1 MTESIR
7 SMSGQDQEISSASL
21 SDGQFKNLVDVISR
35 SQQSYRD
42 LIDNLD
48 QAVFTLSLDG
58 EVRVANRRLTEI
70 LNVSFQDLIGHCLTE
85 FVEKPTLAEAKRRF
99 PIFAE
104 KGHWAGR
111 LAVRFKGENE
121 DRHFDCW
128 LQAVAEG
135 GQITSVSGWGRD
147 VSAEQASEVRFSEL
161 FESLQE
167 GLLLVTP
174 DGQVLDANPA
184 LVRMLGFESKEQLR
198 AINFREVYN
207 DPVQRDRL
215 VAEITEKGFVQDYEL
230 VLRRQGGGTFHC
242 LTSGFGI
249 RDASGR
255 TVQLQGT
262 FVDITERI
270 EIEKQLRKEQEFVR
284 RLVACFPDVIGVL
297 DREGKFTYV
306 SQRIKD
312 VLGSSPEEY
321 IGRPLGIHTHPE
333 DTAKLAALFEDVVSG
348 RESGTQIEYRARHA
362 DGAWRTLRASAGPL
376 FDETGK
382 ISGVVASA
390 RDVTELKQAEQQMTL
405 NEKFA
410 AMGQMM
416 AGAAHELNNPLTAIL
431 GVADLLRERAT
442 DEATRRHTEMVLQQ
456 ARRAAMIV
464 QNLLAFSRPSAQA
477 RSEVSLVKIV
487 KDALRMHD
495 ASLRQKKISVQID
508 AAMDVPAVDGDEKT
522 LRQAFANL
530 IVNAEQ
536 AIFSARDHGLLKI
549 SIRRV
554 DDKASVAFSDDG
566 PGIPPENMER
576 IFDPFF
582 TTKRPGG
589 GSGLGL
595 TICLA
600 VIKEHGG
607 TMEVRSTASTG
618 ATFQVLL
625 PLAPKARSKFAPST
639 EAVTKQTSSGMDVL
653 RGHSMLVVDDE
664 ESICEIVQ
672 EGLAAR
678 GMKVDGASSSE
689 AALVQASANAYD
701 VILCDLNLPGL
712 RGEQFYEQ
720 LWARGGTQTTHFVF
734 MTGDLLD
741 SASTAKYCARGARI
755 IQKPFQV
762 AALASVLA
770 ELLKRLPAGS

>member
-1 MTESIR
+1 VTKSIR
-7 SMSGQDQEISSASL
+7 SSSGQEPEINSASL
-21 SDGQFKNLVDVISR
+21 SDAQFKKLVDVISR

-48 QAVFTLSLDG
+48 QAVFTLSLEG

-70 LNVSFQDLIGHCLTE
+70 LKVSFQDLIGHRLNE
-85 FVEKPTLAEAKRRF
+85 FVEKPTLTEAERAF
-99 PIFAE
+99 PSFAE

-111 LAVRFKGENE
+111 LPVRFKGEKE

-174 DGQVLDANPA
+174 DGQILDVNPS
-184 LVRMLGFESKEQLR
+184 LVRMLGFESKEQLKTV
-198 AINFREVYN
+198 NFRDVYD
-207 DPVQRDRL
+207 DPAQRDSL
-215 VAEITEKGFVQDYEL
+215 VAELTEKGMIQDHEL
-230 VLRRQGGGTFHC
+230 VLKRKDGARFHC
-242 LTSGFGI
+242 LTSGFVI
-249 RDASGR
+249 RDVSGR
-255 TVQLQGT
+255 IVQLQGT
-262 FVDITERI
+262 FVDISERI

-297 DREGKFTYV
+297 DRDGKFTYV
-306 SQRIKD
+306 SQRVKD
-312 VLGSSPEEY
+312 VLGCFPEEY
-321 IGRPLGIHTHPE
+321 IGETLGMRAHPE
-333 DTAKLAALFEDVVSG
+333 DCAKLTAFLEDVVIG
-348 RESGTQIEYRARHA
+348 RETGTQIEYRARHA
-362 DGAWRTLRASAGPL
+362 DGSWRTLRASAGPL
-376 FDETGK
+376 FDETGR
-382 ISGVVASA
+382 ISGIVASA
-390 RDVTELKQAEQQMTL
+390 RDVTDLKQAEQQMIL

-442 DEATRRHTEMVLQQ
+442 DNAMRRHTEMVLQQ

-464 QNLLAFSRPSAQA
+464 QNLLAFSRPSTQTKSKVNLAQ
-477 RSEVSLVKIV
+477 IV
-487 KDALRMHD
+487 QNALKLHD
-495 ASLRQKKISVQID
+495 ASLRQKRIGIQLD
-508 AAMDVPAVDGDEKT
+508 AAMDVPVIDCDPRT
-522 LRQAFANL
+522 LTQAFVNL

-536 AIFSARDHGLLKI
+536 AISSTRDHGTLKVI
-549 SIRRV
+549 VRRV
-554 DDKASVAFSDDG
+554 DDKASVTFVDDG
-566 PGIPPENMER
+566 PGIPPENIEK
-576 IFDPFF
+576 IFNPFF

-607 TMEVRSTASTG
+607 TIDVRSTEGEGAS
-618 ATFQVLL
+618 FQALV
-625 PLAPKARSKFAPST
+625 PLALRSSASAPPRRPAT
-639 EAVTKQTSSGMDVL
+639 GHATPATDLL
-653 RGHSMLVVDDE
+653 RGHSLLVVDDE

-672 EGLAAR
+672 EGLVAR
-678 GMKVDGASSSE
+678 GMKIDGASSSE
-689 AALVQASANAYD
+689 AALAMVSANAYD

-712 RGEQFYEQ
+712 RGEQLYEQ
-720 LWARGGTQTTHFVF
+720 MCARGGTGGTHFVF

-741 SASTAKYCARGARI
+741 SATAAKYGTRGARV

-770 ELLKRLPAGS
+770 ELLDPHPAGS

>member
-1 MTESIR
+1 MTK
-7 SMSGQDQEISSASL
+7 SMDSPTGPGPQVVPASL
-21 SDGQFKNLVDVISR
+21 SNDQFKGLIEVISR
-35 SQQSYRD
+35 SQQSFRD

-48 QAVFTLSLDG
+48 QAVFTLSLEG

-70 LNVSFQDLIGHCLTE
+70 LHVSFQNLIGHRLSE
-85 FVEKPTLAEAKRRF
+85 FLEKPTLAEARKAF
-99 PIFAE
+99 PAFAE

-111 LAVRFKGENE
+111 LRVRLKVENE
-121 DRHFDCW
+121 NRYFDCW

-147 VSAEQASEVRFSEL
+147 VSSEQASEVRFSEL

-167 GLLLVTP
+167 GLVLVRP
-174 DGQVLDANPA
+174 DGEVLDANPS
-184 LVRMLGFESKEQLR
+184 LVRMLGFETKEELK
-198 AINFREVYN
+198 AINFSQVYE
-207 DPVQRDRL
+207 DPVQRDLL
-215 VAEITEKGFVQDYEL
+215 VQELTEKGLIQDFML
-230 VLRRQGGGTFHC
+230 VLRRKDGRKFHC
-242 LTSGFGI
+242 LTSGSAI
-249 RDASGR
+249 RDVSGR
-255 TVQLQGT
+255 VVQLQGT

-284 RLVACFPDVIGVL
+284 RLVACFPDVIVVL
-297 DREGKFTYV
+297 DCDGKFTFV
-306 SQRIKD
+306 SQRVEEIS
-312 VLGSSPEEY
+312 GSPPQECVGE
-321 IGRPLGIHTHPE
+321 PLGARAHPE
-333 DTAKLAALFEDVVSG
+333 DRAKLATFFDGVLSG
-348 RESGTQIEYRARHA
+348 RDTAAQIEYRTRHA
-362 DGAWRTLRASAGPL
+362 DGTWRTLRVSAGPL

-390 RDVTELKQAEQQMTL
+390 RDVTELKQVEQQMTQ

-442 DEATRRHTEMVLQQ
+442 DDAMRRHTEMVLQQ

-464 QNLLAFSRPSAQA
+464 QNLLAFSRPSAQ
-477 RSEVSLVKIV
+477 VKSRVNLMKIIQ
-487 KDALRMHD
+487 DALRMHD
-495 ASLRQKKISVQID
+495 ASLRQKKISVHLD
-508 AAMDVPAVDGDEKT
+508 AVMDLPAVDGEQKT
-522 LRQAFANL
+522 LTQAFVNL
-530 IVNAEQ
+530 IMNAEQ
-536 AIFSARDHGLLKI
+536 AISSTQDHGTLKI
-549 SIRRV
+549 SLRRV
-554 DDKASVAFSDDG
+554 DDKASVTFSDDG
-566 PGIPPENMER
+566 PGIPPENIER

-607 TMEVRSTASTG
+607 TMEVQSTAG
-618 ATFQVLL
+618 AGASFQVLL
-625 PLAPKARSKFAPST
+625 PLAAGISSAAAPPAG
-639 EAVTKQTSSGMDVL
+639 EVTRPTSSPLDVL
-653 RGHSMLVVDDE
+653 RGHSLLVVDDE

-678 GMKVDGASSSE
+678 AMKVDGASSSE
-689 AALVQASANAYD
+689 AALAQVSANAYD

-712 RGEQFYEQ
+712 RGEQLYEQ
-720 LWARGGTQTTHFVF
+720 LWARGGTRTTHFVF
-734 MTGDLLD
+734 MTGDILD
-741 SASTAKYCARGARI
+741 SATAERYCARGARI

-770 ELLKRLPAGS
+770 ELLQQQPANS